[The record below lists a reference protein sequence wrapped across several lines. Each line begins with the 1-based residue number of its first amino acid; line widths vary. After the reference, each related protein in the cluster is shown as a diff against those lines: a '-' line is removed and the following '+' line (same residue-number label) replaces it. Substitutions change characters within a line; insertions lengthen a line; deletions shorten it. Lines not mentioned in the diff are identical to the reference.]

1 MNQYISRGI
10 DYRGHLASR
19 LRDLEGFDTL
29 AYELIQNADDAEGVS
44 KISFDITDKALIVE
58 NDGKFSDCGQGG
70 EQQECSW
77 KGEKGYMCDF
87 HRFRMVSS
95 EDKRRQEDTT
105 GAFGVG
111 FSVV

>member
-44 KISFDITDKALIVE
+44 KISFDITDK
-58 NDGKFSDCGQGG
+58 
-70 EQQECSW
+70 
-77 KGEKGYMCDF
+77 
-87 HRFRMVSS
+87 
-95 EDKRRQEDTT
+95 
-105 GAFGVG
+105 
-111 FSVV
+111 